1 MSATRPRAAAVAS
14 ALTAVAAAAMLGPSP
29 AHAATGPATAN
40 GYTFTAKL
48 EIGDGDTKRACTGAL
63 VEPQWILTAASC
75 FTSGNAE
82 LAPGKPQW
90 KTVATIGRADLSAT
104 DGHVSEIVDLV
115 PREGRDLVMARLAQP
130 AKGIAPVTTAASP
143 VAAGDTL
150 TVAGYGRTK
159 TEWVPNTLHTAA
171 FTVNAA
177 KEAGLDI
184 AGKTAT
190 DAICKGDTGAPL
202 LRDNNGKP
210 ELVAVAGR
218 SWQGGCFGET
228 ETRTDAV
235 AARADN
241 IKLGTRLTPGQD
253 LLPGDT
259 LASASARLTMRSD
272 GNLVITSTAGKT
284 LWSTG
289 TAEAGS
295 FARLQSSGNLV
306 VRNAADTTTLWESKT
321 TAPGGQAI
329 LQDRGNLVIH
339 NTKNETQWSSG
350 TAIRHD
356 YNGDGRSDIGAWY
369 DFAAGSDATYT
380 FFGTADSTTNSTSDG
395 ALSAP
400 LKSFTAAAGAWEAKS
415 MKFITGDFNG
425 DGRGDMAAAHGY
437 SDTSVKIWVALGKP
451 DGGFDTPYA
460 AWSAPAGSFHISYM
474 TPQAGDFNGD
484 GRDDMAV
491 WYAYPDGTTK
501 LWTFT
506 ATDKGTFN
514 APFASWSAPKGTWL
528 RERTKFITGDFD
540 ADGRDEIG
548 VFYGQGANAVKTYVF
563 TTEPNGGFSTPAV
576 WWESDSLD
584 WNRAQPHSGDFNGDS
599 HDDALLWYDYAD
611 GSDKTSTIL
620 FEKIDGKDRFG
631 SAKVTLNSAPGNL
644 DVKRLQIVTG
654 DYNGDGRDDLAM
666 MNHQADGGVKMW
678 TWTAKPDAMFNGGH
692 VGWTATA
699 NSWAYTSTTL
709 FNSYS

>member
-1 MSATRPRAAAVAS
+1 MSATRTRAAAAAS
-14 ALTAVAAAAMLGPSP
+14 ALTAVVTSALLGP
-29 AHAATGPATAN
+29 AHAHATTGPATAD

-82 LAPGKPQW
+82 LTPGKPQW

-104 DGHVSEIVDLV
+104 GGHVSEIVDLV

-143 VAAGDTL
+143 VAVGDTL
-150 TVAGYGRTK
+150 TVAGFGRTK
-159 TEWVPNTLHTAA
+159 TEWVPNKIHTAA

-184 AGKTAT
+184 AGKTAN

-202 LRDNNGKP
+202 LRDNNGTP

-218 SWQGGCFGET
+218 SWQGGCLGES

-241 IKLGTRLTPGQD
+241 TRLGTRLTPGQD

-259 LASASARLTMRSD
+259 LASASARLTMRRD
-272 GNLVITSTAGKT
+272 GNLVVTSTAGKT

-306 VRNAADTTTLWESKT
+306 VRNAADTATLWESKT
-321 TAPGGQAI
+321 SGATTAVLTDSGDLTLYNAQKQS
-329 LQDRGNLVIH
+329 L
-339 NTKNETQWSSG
+339 WSSG

-356 YNGDGRSDIGAWY
+356 YNGDGRSDLGAWY
-369 DFAAGSDATYT
+369 DFEAGADAMYT
-380 FFGTADSTTNSTSDG
+380 FLGNENGTV
-395 ALSAP
+395 SAP
-400 LKSFTAAAGAWEAKS
+400 KKSYTAPKGTWEAKS
-415 MKFITGDFNG
+415 MKFVTGDFNG

-474 TPQAGDFNGD
+474 SPQAGDFNGD
-484 GRDDMAV
+484 GRDDIAV

-514 APFASWSAPKGTWL
+514 APFTSWSAPKGTWL

-540 ADGRDEIG
+540 ANGRDEIG
-548 VFYGQGANAVKTYVF
+548 VFYGQGGNSVKTYVL
-563 TTEPNGGFSTPAV
+563 TTEPNGGFSNPAV

-654 DYNGDGRDDLAM
+654 DYDGDGRDDLAAL
-666 MNHQADGGVKMW
+666 NHQADGGVKMW
-678 TWTAKPDAMFNGGH
+678 TWTARHDAMFNGGKA
-692 VGWTATA
+692 GWTAPA
-699 NSWAYTSTTL
+699 SSWVYDSTTL
-709 FNSYS
+709 FNTYN